1 MSIGERLLFFRKL
14 RNITQKKLGIQVGF
28 TERNAESRMTQ
39 YENNRRT
46 PKEELIK
53 AFAHFLDVSPDA
65 ISVPDI
71 DSYMGVMFTLFAIED
86 RFGITHTIDDNG
98 KIYMDITP
106 GIFQPALNKT
116 IPQDNPELNTLYRMI
131 RSYAEQTKKY
141 LSGEITKEEYD
152 EWRYHYP
159 EHDTHGKWA
168 KTIPKGIFD

>member
-71 DSYMGVMFTLFAIED
+71 DSYMGVMFTLFTIED
-86 RFGITHTIDDNG
+86 RFGITPKLDEDG
-98 KIYMDITP
+98 RVYLDITSE
-106 GIFQPALNKT
+106 IFEPALNKT
-116 IPQDNPELNTLYRMI
+116 TPQYNPELNKLYRMI
-131 RSYAEQTKKY
+131 RSYAEQSKKY
-141 LSGEITKEEYD
+141 SSGEISKEEYD